1 MAKAVAAMAALYVIT
16 AGTHRFED
24 EDGTTVEKGIGGK
37 VSLTAEERK
46 ALPET
51 VSVEPYEAYQE
62 RITASRAKPADLLA
76 ALPGGPVQSEISE
89 ANAVRLA
96 ESNEKL
102 AAAIDRLATV
112 LGPEPDAGDAGSP
125 SDDPDASGDD
135 TKAGDKSKAGKAS

>member
-1 MAKAVAAMAALYVIT
+1 MAKTAAATAAKYAIT
-16 AGTHRFED
+16 AGVLQIED
-24 EDGTTVEKGIGGK
+24 EDGTTVEKGVGGK
-37 VSLTAEERK
+37 VWLTPEERK

-51 VSVEPYEAYQE
+51 VKVESYEAYQE

-76 ALPGGPVQSEISE
+76 ALPAGPVQSEISE

-112 LGPEPDAGDAGSP
+112 LGPEPDAGDAGST

>member
-1 MAKAVAAMAALYVIT
+1 MAKAAAAMAALYVIT

-24 EDGTTVEKGIGGK
+24 EDGTTVEKGVGGK

-51 VSVEPYEAYQE
+51 VTVEPYEAYQQ
-62 RITASRAKPADLLA
+62 RIAESRAKPADLLKA
-76 ALPGGPVQSEISE
+76 IPGGPFESEISE
-89 ANAVRLA
+89 SIAVRLA

-112 LGPEPDAGDAGSP
+112 LGPESDAGDVGST

-135 TKAGDKSKAGKAS
+135 TKAGDKSKAGK